1 MGNSL
6 EAGDSENTE
15 QLIQKYLITMSD
27 LGQTEANNMKEL
39 AFQLNETRFMQ
50 VESSKFIV
58 VHKIFLRM
66 YDLEQMGYV
75 EDNFDYIN
83 QKIPTR
89 ILPYFLLSKSRSRTK
104 DLPICAV
111 TRQHLYQTL
120 EDKQV
125 GGIRMSFEEKL
136 NISLQIII
144 CGLLLHNECK

>member
-6 EAGDSENTE
+6 ETGDSDNNE
-15 QLIQKYLITMSD
+15 QLIQQYLIKMSD
-27 LGQTEANNMKEL
+27 LGHTEANNMKEL

-58 VHKIFLRM
+58 VHKIFLRG
-66 YDLEQMGYV
+66 YDDKQMSIV
-75 EDNFDYIN
+75 EDNLDFIN
-83 QKIPTR
+83 DKISTR
-89 ILPYFLLSKSRSRTK
+89 ILPYFILSKSRQRTK
-104 DLPICAV
+104 ELPINAL

-136 NISLQIII
+136 NTALQIVI
-144 CGLLLHNECK
+144 CGLLLHYESK